1 MFVSFRSLSC
11 LLLLGALLL
20 AGCGR
25 LPRPR
30 TLTCAASPIAPLTAL
45 PGKRIS
51 TTLDVL
57 TYNIEGLPWPAR
69 SGRGPQLKRIGE
81 ILADLRRSGT
91 APDVVLFQEA
101 FSHHAAK
108 AVERSDYPAIV
119 AGPSRTQRSSF
130 RAKADLP
137 GKPKP
142 LKGELGIRLM
152 TSGLAIASR
161 YPIVASVAE
170 PYSRRTCAGIDC
182 LANKGILMAH
192 IAIPGMPVPIQLI
205 NTHMNAQGASRVSPA
220 RHLAAHNAET
230 AELGTFMS
238 RYWDQ
243 SLPTVFGGDFNMRRA
258 PRRFAPFWHS
268 QRLALVHRFCIDP
281 ANRCEVRMSWDGDE
295 PWMDTQD
302 LQLFA
307 SGARVVVRPIR
318 VEAMFDGSPGSPILS
333 DHDGFRV
340 AYRLEWH
347 AAIPPTAAC
356 GGDPAARPAVTGA
369 TTGLTP

>member
-1 MFVSFRSLSC
+1 M
-11 LLLLGALLL
+11 
-20 AGCGR
+20 
-25 LPRPR
+25 
-30 TLTCAASPIAPLTAL
+30 APLTAL
-45 PGKRIS
+45 PGKRMS

-69 SGRGPQLKRIGE
+69 SGRGPNLKRIGA
-81 ILADLRRSGT
+81 ILDALRRSDN

-101 FSHHAAK
+101 FSRDAAR
-108 AVERSDYPAIV
+108 AVEHSNYPAIV

-130 RAKADLP
+130 KAKTPLP

-142 LKGELGIRLM
+142 FKGELGIRLM

-161 YPIVASVAE
+161 YPIVASMAE
-170 PYSRRTCAGIDC
+170 PYSRPTCAGIDC

-192 IAIPGMPVPIQLI
+192 VAIPGVPAPLQLI
-205 NTHMNAQGASRVSPA
+205 NTHMNSQGASRVSPA

-230 AELGTFMS
+230 AELGTFMR

-243 SLPTVFGGDFNMRRA
+243 SMPTIFGGDFNMRAA
-258 PRRFAPFWHS
+258 PRRFAPFWNS

-281 ANRCEVRMSWDGDE
+281 ANRCDVRLSWDGDE

-318 VEAMFDGSPGSPILS
+318 IEAMFDGSPASPALS

-340 AYRLEWH
+340 LYRLEWH
-347 AAIPPTAAC
+347 AAARVPTGC
-356 GGDPAARPAVTGA
+356 GGDRPVTG
-369 TTGLTP
+369 TKTVLER